1 MPIYQPESFTPD
13 ISVGYLTKRIFQTT
27 LKGLEPAFAG
37 EDISYLQWSALIS
50 VWYGSGQTCR
60 ALAHEIGHD
69 KGATTRLLDG
79 LEERGLLVRDRDTGD
94 RRVINLVLTEAG
106 REVADRCMRR
116 VVALWNGWLADWS
129 PEEAARLIGDLQRL
143 RASLEAAVADDDS
156 CD

>member
-1 MPIYQPESFTPD
+1 MPIYKPETFTPD
-13 ISVGYLTKRIFQTT
+13 ISVGYLAKRIFQTT

-50 VWYGSGQTCR
+50 VWYGRGKTCR

-79 LEERGLLVRDRDTGD
+79 LEERGLLVRDRNSGD
-94 RRVINLVLTEAG
+94 RRVINLALTEEGQAL
-106 REVADRCMRR
+106 ADRCMRR
-116 VVALWNGWLADWS
+116 IVALWNGWLADWS
-129 PEEAARLIGDLQRL
+129 PEDAARLISDLQRL
-143 RASLEAAVADDDS
+143 HATLEAAVEDDES